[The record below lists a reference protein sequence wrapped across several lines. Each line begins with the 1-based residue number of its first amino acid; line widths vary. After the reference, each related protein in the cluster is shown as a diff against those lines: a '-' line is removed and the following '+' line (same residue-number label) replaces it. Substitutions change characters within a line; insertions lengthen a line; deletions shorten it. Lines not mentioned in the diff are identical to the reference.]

1 MHLHHWTQQ
10 AFSNNYWTDFVP
22 NIEKILFSSWK
33 WKLYL
38 SMMQKCGFFFLYR
51 LSELGSITCC
61 YLNPHILKPWKMT
74 FWTKKVKSNKQ
85 KFSLSF
91 FLYNFCYFLCYL
103 VKLAWCMYNNA
114 TSGTLEL
121 CACRHGTYKYLYLL
135 VLPSMKKRL
144 SYIVRLVNGKSLG

>member
-1 MHLHHWTQQ
+1 MDKLCPEHWKDIFFQLKMKIV
-10 AFSNNYWTDFVP
+10 FVDDA
-22 NIEKILFSSWK
+22 KMWL
-33 WKLYL
+33 L
-38 SMMQKCGFFFLYR
+38 FFLCR

-61 YLNPHILKPWKMT
+61 YLNPHILKRWKMT

-103 VKLAWCMYNNA
+103 VKLGSCMYNNA

-121 CACRHGTYKYLYLL
+121 CTCRHGTYKYLYLL

-144 SYIVRLVNGKSLG
+144 SCIVRLVNGKSLG

>member
-1 MHLHHWTQQ
+1 MSQTLKRYFFPVENENCICRWCK
-10 AFSNNYWTDFVP
+10 NMVV
-22 NIEKILFSSWK
+22 
-33 WKLYL
+33 
-38 SMMQKCGFFFLYR
+38 FFLCR

-61 YLNPHILKPWKMT
+61 YLNPHWKMT

-121 CACRHGTYKYLYLL
+121 CTCRHGTYKYLYLL

-144 SYIVRLVNGKSLG
+144 SCIVRLVNETVWAENGKKCQIS